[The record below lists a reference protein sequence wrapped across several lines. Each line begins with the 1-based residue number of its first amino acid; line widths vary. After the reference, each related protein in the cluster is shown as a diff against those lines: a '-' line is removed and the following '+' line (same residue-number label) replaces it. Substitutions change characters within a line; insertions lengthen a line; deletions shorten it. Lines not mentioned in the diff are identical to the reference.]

1 MSYSNYSTRETM
13 DFDGTL
19 LMNLPKA
26 NGIVYALIFTK
37 LQYYETVK
45 DSLTLLLVIVNNRL
59 K

>member
-1 MSYSNYSTRETM
+1 M